1 LSAELSLTREREQG
15 YLETINN
22 QKRKRKRGRPFTEV
36 LLRSLELESFR
47 QLRRLLR
54 MMRL

>member
-1 LSAELSLTREREQG
+1 VADLLQKSSELKKALVS
-15 YLETINN
+15 
-22 QKRKRKRGRPFTEV
+22 FSSV